1 MAVTY
6 HNACLAFLVWNS
18 CVSLL
23 FAPSSPAFGPVAL
36 LFGLESTFLLWWM
49 EDGSLQPMDKLL
61 VESALSSAELA
72 RLTDECA
79 QAVRSDGS
87 ADASSALRDRVVR
100 ETHRLRAVNSR
111 IATRTAELRRADRGD
126 RGDNAGGAL
135 VAAAPLRGTSPSSAD
150 DAPAAS
156 LPPPALTE
164 RQQLKWLAQQEV
176 RVSFFCLTAVLSR
189 HPPGL
194 SPLV

>member
-1 MAVTY
+1 
-6 HNACLAFLVWNS
+6 
-18 CVSLL
+18 
-23 FAPSSPAFGPVAL
+23 
-36 LFGLESTFLLWWM
+36 
-49 EDGSLQPMDKLL
+49 MDKLL

-111 IATRTAELRRADRGD
+111 IAATAAATRTAELRRADRGD

-135 VAAAPLRGTSPSSAD
+135 VAAAPPRGTSPSSAD
-150 DAPAAS
+150 DAPDAS

-164 RQQLKWLAQQEV
+164 RQQLKWLAQQQV
-176 RVSFFCLTAVLSR
+176 RLSFCLPAVLSR
-189 HPPGL
+189 HPPRL